1 MTKTCARG
9 TMQKLSE
16 REFMAQVIQLARLRN
31 WLVFHAHD
39 SRRSAKGFPD
49 LILVRGPWLFA
60 IELKVGRGKLTP
72 EQERWLFDLCSVPGV
87 KTFVFYPKDWPLIEM
102 VLE

>member
-1 MTKTCARG
+1 MSETK
-9 TMQKLSE
+9 LPPISE
-16 REFMAQVIQLARLRN
+16 KAFMAQVVQLAKLRG
-31 WLVFHAHD
+31 WLVFHAYD

-72 EQERWLFDLCSVPGV
+72 EQDRWLFNLCSVPGV
-87 KTFVFYPKDWPLIEM
+87 KTFVLYPKDWPLIEM